1 VARGYWGRPGLT
13 AERFVPDPFGP
24 PGARLYRTG
33 DRCRW
38 RPDGNLEFLGR
49 IDHQVKIR
57 GFRIELGE
65 IEAALGAVNGVQS
78 AVVIA
83 RDDGPN
89 GARLIAYITG
99 PDAPKADA
107 LRAALQQR
115 LPEWMVPAAFVHL
128 DSLPLNPS
136 GKIDRKALP
145 APDAPVSDT
154 ATAPRTPTEAA
165 LAEIWAGVL
174 GMSAV
179 GVEDNFFAL
188 GGDSI
193 LSIQVIS
200 RARAAGLR
208 LEVRDLFA
216 APTVAGLA
224 QRVLHAVPSGGSW
237 VTALRSGGTGIPL
250 LWMPPAGGT
259 ALGCLELAR
268 CLPASVPVLA
278 LDAPEFHA
286 AGFQPETVEALVAH
300 VVQQVLPLLPGKRC
314 AVGGYSAGCHTA
326 VELARQLRPFGVDVQ
341 QVILLDG
348 LPRPV
353 EALAFDVIAVLVE
366 WAAVMG
372 CTDLSIDLLRGLS
385 RPMAIDRFFASLP
398 DAMRAQMVTPDVLNR
413 MLNAAERSAARAQV
427 FVPSP
432 LDLPVT
438 FFRSNDSSSND
449 TVADWERYLGTAVAV
464 RSFDCGHNNL
474 MTLPYVEAVAAA
486 IAEVLGLR
494 GG

>member
-1 VARGYWGRPGLT
+1 M
-13 AERFVPDPFGP
+13 E
-24 PGARLYRTG
+24 
-33 DRCRW
+33 
-38 RPDGNLEFLGR
+38 
-49 IDHQVKIR
+49 
-57 GFRIELGE
+57 
-65 IEAALGAVNGVQS
+65 
-78 AVVIA
+78 
-83 RDDGPN
+83 DD
-89 GARLIAYITG
+89 
-99 PDAPKADA
+99 
-107 LRAALQQR
+107 
-115 LPEWMVPAAFVHL
+115 
-128 DSLPLNPS
+128 
-136 GKIDRKALP
+136 
-145 APDAPVSDT
+145 
-154 ATAPRTPTEAA
+154 
-165 LAEIWAGVL
+165 
-174 GMSAV
+174 
-179 GVEDNFFAL
+179 FFAL

-208 LEVRDLFA
+208 LEIRDLFA

-224 QRVLHAVPSGGSW
+224 QRVLQAVPSGGSW
-237 VTALRSGGTGIPL
+237 VTALRSEGTGIPL
-250 LWMPPAGGT
+250 LWMPPAGGA

-268 CLPASVPVLA
+268 RLPASVPVLA
-278 LDAPEFHA
+278 LDAPQLHP
-286 AGFQPETVEALVAH
+286 AGFQPETVESLVAH

-326 VELARQLRPFGVDVQ
+326 VELARQLRRFGVDVQ

-353 EALAFDVIAVLVE
+353 EALPFDEIAVLVE
-366 WAAVMG
+366 WAAGMG

-385 RPMAIDRFFASLP
+385 RPMAIDRFFAALP